1 MIPFSHFNLIN
12 RRKQIS
18 IIKFLSPLALFVIIF
33 MLVWSRSSVSRKKV
47 VHSSK
52 KETVRKLPGSD
63 FLGKFN
69 IRTFLRNYNFKE
81 AVFLQDFVACYPFK
95 VRKPVLKE
103 NRDEF
108 LDIVLKHVHY
118 HEVNLLTRQKNAL
131 EYYDESIAAD
141 ERIVIP
147 GLGENGKEAKVPKKY
162 EALANETMRKESVNR
177 ILSELIPVN
186 RSVPDSR
193 EVA

>member
-18 IIKFLSPLALFVIIF
+18 IIKFLVPLALFVIIF

-69 IRTFLRNYNFKE
+69 IPF
-81 AVFLQDFVACYPFK
+81 FVITI
-95 VRKPVLKE
+95 LKKQC
-103 NRDEF
+103 F
-108 LDIVLKHVHY
+108 YKIVLHVTP
-118 HEVNLLTRQKNAL
+118 L
-131 EYYDESIAAD
+131 
-141 ERIVIP
+141 
-147 GLGENGKEAKVPKKY
+147 KY
-162 EALANETMRKESVNR
+162 ENLYSRKTEMNFW
-177 ILSELIPVN
+177 ILF
-186 RSVPDSR
+186 
-193 EVA
+193 